1 MQQVRAINNRLKGL
15 GPGSEGR
22 HFSQNKCVG
31 GKKPQQLLNGFLW
44 QYARFMLKVVG
55 KVGGRRAGSVF
66 KERNREKDVITP
78 APESETESD
87 GYSILFFSEEKHL
100 QILNVRQC

>member
-1 MQQVRAINNRLKGL
+1 M
-15 GPGSEGR
+15 
-22 HFSQNKCVG
+22 CW

-87 GYSILFFSEEKHL
+87 GYSILFFSEEKRL